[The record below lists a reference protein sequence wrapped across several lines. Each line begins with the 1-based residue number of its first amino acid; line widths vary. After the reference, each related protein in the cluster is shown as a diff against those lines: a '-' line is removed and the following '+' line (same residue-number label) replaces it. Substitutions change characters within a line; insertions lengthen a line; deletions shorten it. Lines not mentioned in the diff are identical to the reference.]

1 MITPRDQVRSR
12 IIERGRYSPVS
23 PGKAHRGSRHDGL
36 VEVTVKEPGDKVISN
51 IGVAKDEQPSR
62 ASGPQKRR

>member
-1 MITPRDQVRSR
+1 MVLPRDQVRRS

-23 PGKAHRGSRHDGL
+23 PEKAHRGSTLQGV
-36 VEVTVKEPGDKVISN
+36 VEVTHKHPGDHIITN

-62 ASGPQKRR
+62 TPRTQKR